1 MKADLE
7 ERDRKGARRESA
19 IIWLCVITVV
29 AVVVWMSVAEL
40 ARVVRAQG
48 RIVTATRTQIVQNLE
63 GGIVVAIAVEK
74 GDRVDQG
81 EELMR
86 LDPTR
91 FEANV
96 AELEQKI
103 SALALR
109 RVRLEAEAQGK
120 AQLVLPESLALKRP
134 GLASSEALVFE
145 TRARARQTT
154 LDRLN
159 QSIALRRD
167 EVALLEP
174 RVKTR
179 VVSELQLLNA
189 RLALSELM
197 TQRDRF
203 VSDQDREVASALS
216 EVVAEIDVLSS
227 TLRSKRHQLERTVV
241 RAPAAGVVHQLF
253 FSTPGAVV
261 GPGEPIFEIVPAE
274 DRLLIEA
281 RVQPKDIGHV
291 TPGMQATIKVTAYDF
306 SVHGTLS
313 GRVVQVGADTVADP
327 VDPRLPHAF
336 LVDVEVDPASEK
348 RWRAAGLELRNGLLV
363 NAELQARQTR
373 VIDYVLQPV
382 LRAREA
388 LAQL

>member
-7 ERDRKGARRESA
+7 EHDRKGARRESA
-19 IIWLCVITVV
+19 IIWLCVITAV

-109 RVRLEAEAQGK
+109 RVRLEAEAQAM

-134 GLASSEALVFE
+134 DLASSEALVFE

-174 RVKTR
+174 RVETR
-179 VVSELQLLNA
+179 AVSELQLLTA

-203 VSDQDREVASALS
+203 VSDQDREIASELS

-241 RAPAAGVVHQLF
+241 RSPAAGVVHQLF
-253 FSTPGAVV
+253 FATPGAVV
-261 GPGEPIFEIVPAE
+261 GPGEPILEIVPAE

-313 GRVVQVGADTVADP
+313 GKVVQVGADTVADP

-336 LVDVEVDPASEK
+336 LVDVEVDPASEE

-363 NAELQARQTR
+363 NAELQARRTR
-373 VIDYVLQPV
+373 VIDYVLRPV

>member
-19 IIWLCVITVV
+19 IIWLCVITV
-29 AVVVWMSVAEL
+29 AATVVWMSVAEL

-63 GGIVVAIAVEK
+63 GGIVVAIAVGK

-103 SALALR
+103 SALELR

-134 GLASSEALVFE
+134 DLASSEALVFD
-145 TRARARQTT
+145 TRTRARQTT

-159 QSIALRRD
+159 QSIVLRRD

-174 RVKTR
+174 RV
-179 VVSELQLLNA
+179 E
-189 RLALSELM
+189 
-197 TQRDRF
+197 
-203 VSDQDREVASALS
+203 
-216 EVVAEIDVLSS
+216 
-227 TLRSKRHQLERTVV
+227 
-241 RAPAAGVVHQLF
+241 
-253 FSTPGAVV
+253 
-261 GPGEPIFEIVPAE
+261 
-274 DRLLIEA
+274 
-281 RVQPKDIGHV
+281 
-291 TPGMQATIKVTAYDF
+291 
-306 SVHGTLS
+306 
-313 GRVVQVGADTVADP
+313 
-327 VDPRLPHAF
+327 
-336 LVDVEVDPASEK
+336 
-348 RWRAAGLELRNGLLV
+348 
-363 NAELQARQTR
+363 
-373 VIDYVLQPV
+373 
-382 LRAREA
+382 
-388 LAQL
+388 